1 MSAWQVGEPPA
12 LPGNSL
18 GELRTPRILSNAR
31 AVSALGEEYLFW
43 VVVLTLQAKFSRF
56 WLWP

>member
-12 LPGNSL
+12 LPGNSR
-18 GELRTPRILSNAR
+18 GEVRTPRILSNAR
-31 AVSALGEEYLFW
+31 AVSALDEEYLFW
-43 VVVLTLQAKFSRF
+43 VVVLTLQDKFSRF